1 MHIEDYIKQA
11 KDKENVS
18 VGGSPCYDF
27 GNVVLIKYETN
38 VKYGPARKS
47 AEEVALLANEANK
60 KGVRTPKH
68 LGVKREVVG
77 DRDICWVLQEKAPGV
92 PFTEYARLAP
102 EQQIAKQKELLA
114 APNIHFDALVLDLCE
129 LCDKGTELKPKNIF
143 YDKDPK
149 NGGFTIID
157 LLGRNGTEEPFD
169 NSLKAVLWVNRLSH
183 SVFYSTQIYSGIEEQ
198 QKVSADLLKA
208 LKLKLFL
215 SFERMIPDFEKH
227 RRWVLRTFS
236 EDELKYFS
244 ENGVDVGDLTLNDA
258 EIAEFDRMV
267 NMVAEQSIE
276 KIKNGTHLYWQIQ
289 MNEIRNDLAAW
300 GLGCAWA
307 YHPDN
312 KINRKDYESS
322 WEFENACSNELEQKI
337 MERFNQRLE
346 ELAKEEAENNP
357 NVAKAYQDY
366 KKRTNSRTL

>member
-1 MHIEDYIKQA
+1 MNIEEYVRKTSEM
-11 KDKENVS
+11 ENVS

-27 GNVVLIKYETN
+27 GNVVLIKYEAN

-47 AEEVALLANEANK
+47 AEEVALLANEANN

-68 LGVKREVVG
+68 LGIKREIVG

-92 PFTEYARLAP
+92 PFTEYSRLAP
-102 EQQIAKQKELLA
+102 EEQIAKQKELLA
-114 APNIHFDALVLDLCE
+114 APNIHFDTLILDLCE

-149 NGGFTIID
+149 SGGFTIID
-157 LLGRNGTEEPFD
+157 LLGRNSTERPFD

-183 SVFYSTQIYSGIEEQ
+183 SVFYSTQIYSGTEEQ
-198 QKVSADLLKA
+198 KKVSAELLKA

-215 SFERMIPDFEKH
+215 SLERMIPDFEKH
-227 RRWVLRTFS
+227 RRWVLRSFM

-244 ENGVDVGDLTLNDA
+244 ENGVNVGDLTLNA
-258 EIAEFDRMV
+258 EEIDEYNRLIEIVV
-267 NMVAEQSIE
+267 NQSIE
-276 KIKNGTHLYWQIQ
+276 KIKSGTHLYWQIEA
-289 MNEIRNDLAAW
+289 NEIRNDLAAC

-312 KINRKDYESS
+312 KINRKDYQDY
-322 WEFENACSNELEQKI
+322 WAFERACSTDLEHSL
-337 MERFNQRLE
+337 MERLNERLE

-366 KKRTNSRTL
+366 KKRVSSRSL